1 MEMCSEPYLAL
12 PHGRRDSTASGSSEG
27 IVET

>member
-1 MEMCSEPYLAL
+1 MGSNEYLAL
-12 PHGRRDSTASGSSEG
+12 PHGRRPATSGSAEG

>member
-1 MEMCSEPYLAL
+1 MRSQTYLAL
-12 PHGRRDSTASGSSEG
+12 PHGRHDSAASGSSEG